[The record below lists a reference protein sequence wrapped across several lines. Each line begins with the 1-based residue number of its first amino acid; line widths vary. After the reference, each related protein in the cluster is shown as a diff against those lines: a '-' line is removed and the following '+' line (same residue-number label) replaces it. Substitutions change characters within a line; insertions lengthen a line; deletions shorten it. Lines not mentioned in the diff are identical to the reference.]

1 MSQSM
6 FGGSTSYENQSI
18 QDITEDIKKW
28 IGLTEEIKIIII
40 KNKSIVEKTDF
51 WDRVGTNFKIT
62 ISETIKYLDEF
73 LPDFNLLNRSL
84 QKGKITKK
92 EVNTLKSIG
101 EKSIEFNKKYLI
113 TFKRDGAEWRDYEN
127 ENFRYIEEIYN
138 KGKDYFVT
146 LEDASNA
153 ADSLLDFIWKSNYY

>member
-6 FGGSTSYENQSI
+6 IGGSTSYENQSI

-73 LPDFNLLNRSL
+73 LSDFNLLNRSL

-101 EKSIEFNKKYLI
+101 ERSIEFNKKYSS
-113 TFKRDGAEWRDYEN
+113 TFNRDGAEWRDYGN
-127 ENFRYIEEIYN
+127 KNFRYIEEIFIE
-138 KGKDYFVT
+138 GIDYFAT

-153 ADSLLDFIWKSNYY
+153 ADRLLEFI